1 VIKDKGSFRKIIFL
15 ASVALV
21 IWGIFNLYP
30 QLTQT
35 TERTNVR
42 DLPEDKL
49 WTYGFGVGEGTQA
62 VYNVYHVGLGHN
74 VTVSFTVVDVN
85 SKDGNWKISVEVTS
99 GKVKEKAYAI
109 TKKSILPVSGSQILG
124 ELESFAIATRMPV
137 AEFIVGLKDQP
148 LVVGANWG
156 MAFLSPDN
164 TYTWS
169 SIVKKQ
175 DLDGHEVYV
184 LSYGSEKASSLA
196 WIAKNYP
203 IPLRDEYKDPLS
215 GEIISIYELVEYRRA
230 NEAGYK

>member
-1 VIKDKGSFRKIIFL
+1 MIKDKRSFRKIIFL
-15 ASVALV
+15 ASAALS
-21 IWGIFNLYP
+21 IWAIFNLYP

-42 DLPEDKL
+42 DLPEDRL
-49 WTYGFGVGEGTQA
+49 WTYGFGVGEGTRV
-62 VYNVYHVGLGHN
+62 VYTVHHAALANN
-74 VTVSFTVVDVN
+74 VTVSFTVVDIN
-85 SKDGNWKISVEVTS
+85 NKDGNWKVSVEVTG

-109 TKKSILPVSGSQILG
+109 TKKSILPVSGSQIRG
-124 ELESFAIATRMPV
+124 ELESFVIATRMPV

-156 MAFLSPDN
+156 IAFLTPDN
-164 TYTWS
+164 MYTWS

-175 DLDGHEVYV
+175 DVNGQEVYV
-184 LSYGSEKASSLA
+184 LRYGPEKMSSIA

-215 GEIISIYELVEYRRA
+215 GEIISIYELVEYTRA
-230 NEAGYK
+230 NEGG